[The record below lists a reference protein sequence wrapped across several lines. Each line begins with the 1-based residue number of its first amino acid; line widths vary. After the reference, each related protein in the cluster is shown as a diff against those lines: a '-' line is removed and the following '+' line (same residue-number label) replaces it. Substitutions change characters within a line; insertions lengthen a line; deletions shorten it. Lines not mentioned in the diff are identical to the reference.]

1 MNKESYKEVIKLK
14 NKKVV
19 VLGGGTGMSTLLKG
33 LKLFPIDITAVVS
46 VSDDGKSTGRL
57 REEFNTVAVGDIRRV
72 ITSLSETEPL
82 IEKLMNY
89 RFETT
94 SDLNGHTVG
103 NLILT
108 ALCNITGNV
117 SDGVES
123 LSKIFNLKGKVLP
136 LTEDNVTLAAIM
148 KDNSVVVGEHNIT
161 ETPKAIKKVFYKE
174 KSTTNPLV
182 IEEIKN
188 ADLIIL
194 SMGSLY
200 TSVIP
205 NLINSDIK
213 KALRESKAK
222 IMYVCNMMTQPG
234 ETEGYTASDHI
245 KALNKYLGKRK
256 VDIVI
261 ANDGIISEKITSK
274 YKTEEQ
280 KDEVIFDKEEIKK
293 LGVHIIHNNYV
304 DISEGVLRHK
314 IDKLALDIYAYLIK

>member
-1 MNKESYKEVIKLK
+1 MK

-33 LKLFPIDITAVVS
+33 LKLFPLDITAVVS
-46 VSDDGKSTGRL
+46 VSDDGRSTGRL
-57 REEFNTVAVGDIRRV
+57 REEFNTIAVGDIRRV
-72 ITSLSETEPL
+72 ITSLAETEPL

-94 SDLNGHTVG
+94 SDLNGHPVG

-108 ALCNITGNV
+108 ALSNISGNM
-117 SDGVES
+117 SDGIES
-123 LSKIFNLKGKVLP
+123 LSKVFNLKGKVLP

-148 KDNSVVVGEHNIT
+148 EDGTTIVGEHLIT
-161 ETPKAIKKVFYKE
+161 EEKKKIKEVFYEE

-182 IEEIKN
+182 LDEIKD

-205 NLINSDIK
+205 NLINDDMKDAISK
-213 KALRESKAK
+213 SKAK

-234 ETEGYTASDHI
+234 ETDGFKASDHI
-245 KALNKYLGKRK
+245 KALNNYLGKRK
-256 VDIVI
+256 VDIII
-261 ANDGIISEKITSK
+261 ANDGIISNNVIKK
-274 YKTEEQ
+274 YKDSEQ
-280 KDEVIFDKEEIKK
+280 KDEVIFDEDNLKE
-293 LGVHIIHNNYV
+293 LDLYIIHNNYV
-304 DISEGVLRHK
+304 DISEGVIRHK
-314 IDKLALDIYAYLIK
+314 VDKLALDIYAYLIK